1 MEQIAIVTGGTGGI
15 GLATA
20 QALRQ
25 AGVKVYVLSRKPGGD
40 STFAHLCADVSD
52 EGQVRRAV
60 EEVLSREGKID
71 LLVNCAG
78 FGISGAVEFTGS
90 ADAHRQMEVNLF
102 GTDNLCRAIL

>member
-52 EGQVRRAV
+52 EAQVRRAV
-60 EEVLSREGKID
+60 DEVLSREG
-71 LLVNCAG
+71 
-78 FGISGAVEFTGS
+78 
-90 ADAHRQMEVNLF
+90 
-102 GTDNLCRAIL
+102 